1 MIHVLRGV
9 IVIRMYVDN
18 FTRDRKK
25 LGGESVVVTND
36 LQSGRPFKLKALII
50 LIMECNRGVQI

>member
-25 LGGESVVVTND
+25 LDGESVVVTND